1 MIKMHVVDC
10 SLLQA
15 HASCPS
21 LVERWLDFFDY
32 FLPLYGTES
41 PMNLSWNSR
50 IVAHSNNLV
59 DFNLIHFQKSNLL
72 SKSKYPDVRF
82 IKGTRQAANATLS
95 HTKARIRLCDVNV
108 DANRRHSHC

>member
-32 FLPLYGTES
+32 FLPLYGTAKQ
-41 PMNLSWNSR
+41 MNKL
-50 IVAHSNNLV
+50 
-59 DFNLIHFQKSNLL
+59 DFETHGSLKS
-72 SKSKYPDVRF
+72 
-82 IKGTRQAANATLS
+82 
-95 HTKARIRLCDVNV
+95 
-108 DANRRHSHC
+108 